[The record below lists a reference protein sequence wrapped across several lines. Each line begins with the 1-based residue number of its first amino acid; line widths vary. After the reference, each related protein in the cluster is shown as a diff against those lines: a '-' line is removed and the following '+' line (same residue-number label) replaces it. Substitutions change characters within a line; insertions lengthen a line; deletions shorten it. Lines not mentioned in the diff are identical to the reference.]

1 MREWGRMGRSTRQR
15 WNVLL
20 DLLRG
25 KWRCVVGVAEAG
37 FGASGVPAEGIMGS
51 MTLSE
56 VSETGG
62 S

>member
-1 MREWGRMGRSTRQR
+1 MGRSIGQR

-37 FGASGVPAEGIMGS
+37 FRASGAPAEEVIGTTDI
-51 MTLSE
+51 SE
-56 VSETGG
+56 VSETDIF
-62 S
+62 